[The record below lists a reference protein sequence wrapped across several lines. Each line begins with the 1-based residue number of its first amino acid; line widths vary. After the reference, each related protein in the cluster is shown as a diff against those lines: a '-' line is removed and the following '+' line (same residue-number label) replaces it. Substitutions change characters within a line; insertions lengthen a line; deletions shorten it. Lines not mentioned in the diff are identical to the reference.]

1 MLDIVTPKELKEVLK
16 EEHKDHEDHE
26 EHEDNTTKPKNKLE
40 DEDEG
45 SGYTFASALNCPG
58 GPGCITVIPVPVA
71 GACTAAVFT
80 PVVMTDAVVRSQ
92 DCDSCASLT
101 AGSILSTINSEA
113 RQVSVPDEAT

>member
-1 MLDIVTPKELKEVLK
+1 VLDIVTPKELKEVLK

-45 SGYTFASALNCPG
+45 SGYTFAPALNCPG
-58 GPGCITVIPVPVA
+58 GTGCNNPLPVPVA
-71 GACTAAVFT
+71 GACTAVEFKQPKLVDSIVLNT
-80 PVVMTDAVVRSQ
+80 
-92 DCDSCASLT
+92 DCDSHAYLT